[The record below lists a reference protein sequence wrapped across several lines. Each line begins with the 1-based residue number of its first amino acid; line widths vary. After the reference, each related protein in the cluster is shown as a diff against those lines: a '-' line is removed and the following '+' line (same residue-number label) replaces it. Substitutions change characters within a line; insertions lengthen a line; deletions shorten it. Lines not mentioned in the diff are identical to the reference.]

1 MGRPLSSPLPTE
13 PASENVNRRHLS
25 KSQRAMAV
33 AKVFPDPVKKAS
45 ISNIPDG
52 LSKQLI
58 SQARTVSR
66 LAPDLVDLVLAG
78 STTVMDAYK
87 QASLRKSDQE
97 KQIDRLNRLA
107 KANPRDDR
115 EPEGDAAGDGVPGR
129 REAREEKGG
138 RGKF

>member
-1 MGRPLSSPLPTE
+1 
-13 PASENVNRRHLS
+13 
-25 KSQRAMAV
+25 MAV
-33 AKVFPDPVKKAS
+33 AKAFPDPERRGRKAS
-45 ISNIPDG
+45 SALN
-52 LSKQLI
+52 SKVAFEFSEVLVR
-58 SQARTVSR
+58 QARTVIR

-78 STTVMDAYK
+78 TKTVDVAYRE
-87 QASLRKSDQE
+87 ASLRKSDQE

-115 EPEGDAAGDGVPGR
+115 EPEGAPVGAGVPGR

>member
-1 MGRPLSSPLPTE
+1 MPTE

-33 AKVFPDPVKKAS
+33 AKAFPDPAKLRRSGSSFAAKGQDVSQAS
-45 ISNIPDG
+45 IS
-52 LSKQLI
+52 K
-58 SQARTVSR
+58 ARTVIR

-78 STTVMDAYK
+78 TMLVDDAYK

-97 KQIDRLNRLA
+97 KQIDRLNRAA

-115 EPEGDAAGDGVPGR
+115 EPEGDAAGDGVPGGSAR
-129 REAREEKGG
+129 RQSSEGS
-138 RGKF
+138 KFGV